1 MAEMAVANLKGT
13 ATGLACSGLVRNT
26 HARVERA
33 MGNRRS
39 AMFEVK
45 EFSVGNFNN
54 GLADNVIIGP
64 GNSHVQ
70 MLANN
75 PEWEKKK

>member
-54 GLADNVIIGP
+54 GLADNVIIRP
-64 GNSHVQ
+64 GNLRVQ
-70 MLANN
+70 MLASHA
-75 PEWEKKK
+75 EEKK